1 VTALNLAE
9 RFGTLCA
16 RCRRQLSTKVEAEVW
31 RAQEPQR
38 APVAVVAEIEISRRS
53 VLTVELV
60 PAASHARLQLHRRRA
75 DGALKSTPLRV
86 SFHDYQIGDVIA
98 ALQQAQRILGAAVP
112 IHEEPTPG
120 DAA

>member
-75 DGALKSTPLRV
+75 D
-86 SFHDYQIGDVIA
+86 VIA